1 VEELDFRPEYPLA
14 RGVKETM
21 DWYKKEGWL

>member
-1 VEELDFRPEYPLA
+1 LGFHPEYLLE

-21 DWYKKEGWL
+21 AWYKKEGWL